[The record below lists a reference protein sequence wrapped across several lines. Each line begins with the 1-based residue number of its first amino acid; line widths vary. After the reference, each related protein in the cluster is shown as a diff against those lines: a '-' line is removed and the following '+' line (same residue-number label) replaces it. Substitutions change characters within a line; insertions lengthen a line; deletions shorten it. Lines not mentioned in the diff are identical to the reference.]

1 MGGSGIRSAVGVVV
15 GLCSRWE
22 AGNLLQRAC
31 GAIELG
37 DCTVGTWGFVQTR
50 YRRRLISISLQK
62 TWGTGDLHCPM
73 NKDARIHH
81 WPYATMIR
89 NHKARLTV
97 IGGLVSLSPSVHTAS
112 APSLILVAAVQS
124 PLLPVAQ
131 CTVGGAPRLSALPTD
146 HRCCPCCSFGRGRW
160 ARSG

>member
-1 MGGSGIRSAVGVVV
+1 MQPMGSRQLTPKGMRCNRTGGLYGGDVGICTDPVAP
-15 GLCSRWE
+15 E
-22 AGNLLQRAC
+22 AL
-31 GAIELG
+31 
-37 DCTVGTWGFVQTR
+37 
-50 YRRRLISISLQK
+50 SISLQE
-62 TWGTGDLHCPM
+62 TWRTGDLHCPM